1 MNNSTSQD
9 SFFNK
14 FGVVVIMLALI
25 TLAFLFADED
35 AAKKQVSRMGGQAK
49 ADVQEYVSEQSKL
62 QVGDLVEVRNWD
74 NLESTRWLAVSAV
87 DRGVAWLKNYRDY
100 EYEPEVLR
108 LDCGTRAALEMT
120 EKYAFKFIRQD
131 QPSWQANAD
140 WYWIQ

>member
-1 MNNSTSQD
+1 MKTSTSQD
-9 SFFNK
+9 GFLNK
-14 FGVVVIMLALI
+14 FGAAVVLLAII

-35 AAKKQVSRMGGQAK
+35 AAQKQASRMGGQAK

-74 NLESTRWLAVSAV
+74 NLESTRWLAVTAV
-87 DRGVAWLKNYRDY
+87 DRGVAWLKNYREY
-100 EYEPEVLR
+100 EHEPEVLR
-108 LDCGTRAALEMT
+108 LDCGTRAALKMT

-131 QPSWQANAD
+131 QPSWQANTD